1 MTHPTTKYS
10 LANTL
15 FFLFAKNPL
24 QKTPR
29 KCPTRNFPAGK
40 ARFDFDISNR
50 MKQAIRMAKPPLGR
64 GLGALLGGGSP
75 AVSEKTP
82 APAERIPPSPL
93 KPAATNA
100 AADELRMD
108 QIHPC
113 PFQPR
118 KEFDEASLKELAE
131 SIQSQGIVQPLI
143 VRAGG
148 GRFEIIA
155 GERRWRAAQLAGL
168 KTIPA
173 VIRKADDR
181 EVMEL
186 ALVEN
191 LQRENLNPIEEAA
204 GLRQLIQQ
212 FDLRQDEAAQKVG
225 KSRAAIANTLRL
237 LKLPA
242 KIQTYLRDKKIST
255 GHAKVLLGLSDAE
268 QQQTIAEQVVKSQL
282 SVRATE
288 TLIAQSQTNR
298 NVAAPPISPAEP
310 KNPNITRLEEKIRQ
324 RVGTRVH
331 LRYQQG
337 KGSLNLTFFS
347 DEDLERIVQIL
358 GVEPD

>member
-1 MTHPTTKYS
+1 
-10 LANTL
+10 
-15 FFLFAKNPL
+15 
-24 QKTPR
+24 
-29 KCPTRNFPAGK
+29 
-40 ARFDFDISNR
+40 
-50 MKQAIRMAKPPLGR
+50 MKQAVRMAKPPLGR

-75 AVSEKTP
+75 AVPEKTP
-82 APAERIPPSPL
+82 APAEEIPPSLLQSESPR
-93 KPAATNA
+93 ASAN
-100 AADELRMD
+100 ELRMD

-118 KEFDEASLKELAE
+118 KEFDEVALRELAD

-143 VRAGG
+143 VRSSGG
-148 GRFEIIA
+148 GFEIIA

-173 VIRKADDR
+173 VIRQAEDR
-181 EVMEL
+181 EVMQL

-204 GLRQLIQQ
+204 GLQQLIQQ
-212 FDLRQDEAAQKVG
+212 FDLRQEEAAQKVG
-225 KSRAAIANTLRL
+225 KSRAAVANALRL

-242 KIQTYLRDKKIST
+242 KIQRYLRDKKIST

-268 QQQTIAEQVVKSQL
+268 QQQTLAEQVVKNQL
-282 SVRATE
+282 SVRDTE
-288 TLIAQSQTNR
+288 TRIAQSQTSR
-298 NVAAPPISPAEP
+298 SAAAPPILPTD
-310 KNPNITRLEEKIRQ
+310 KNPNIARLEEKIRQ
-324 RVGTRVH
+324 RVGTRVR

>member
-1 MTHPTTKYS
+1 M
-10 LANTL
+10 LI
-15 FFLFAKNPL
+15 
-24 QKTPR
+24 QR
-29 KCPTRNFPAGK
+29 FPAGK
-40 ARFDFDISNR
+40 DRFDFDISNR
-50 MKQAIRMAKPPLGR
+50 MKQAVRMAKPPLGR
-64 GLGALLGGGSP
+64 GLGALLGGESP
-75 AVSEKTP
+75 AVSKKTP
-82 APAERIPPSPL
+82 ETAEKIPPSPI
-93 KPAATNA
+93 KPAAPNA
-100 AADELRMD
+100 AADELRMN

-118 KEFDEASLKELAE
+118 KEFDEASLQELAE

-143 VRAGG
+143 VRSSG

-168 KTIPA
+168 KTVPA

-225 KSRAAIANTLRL
+225 KSRAAVANALRL

-255 GHAKVLLGLSDAE
+255 GHAKVLLGLSDTE
-268 QQQTIAEQVVKSQL
+268 RQQTIAEQVVKNQL
-282 SVRATE
+282 SVRDTK
-288 TLIAQSQTNR
+288 TLIAQSQTSR
-298 NVAAPPISPAEP
+298 NAAAPPISPTDR
-310 KNPNITRLEEKIRQ
+310 NPNIARLEEKIRQ

-347 DEDLERIVQIL
+347 DEDLERIAQIL
-358 GVEPD
+358 GVELD

>member
-1 MTHPTTKYS
+1 MV
-10 LANTL
+10 LARCW
-15 FFLFAKNPL
+15 AE
-24 QKTPR
+24 
-29 KCPTRNFPAGK
+29 
-40 ARFDFDISNR
+40 
-50 MKQAIRMAKPPLGR
+50 
-64 GLGALLGGGSP
+64 GSP

-82 APAERIPPSPL
+82 APAVRIPPSPL
-93 KPAATNA
+93 KPTAPNAT
-100 AADELRMD
+100 ADELPMD

-118 KEFDEASLKELAE
+118 KEFDEASLQELAE

-143 VRAGG
+143 VRSRGG
-148 GRFEIIA
+148 KFEIIA

-204 GLRQLIQQ
+204 GLQQLIQQ

-225 KSRAAIANTLRL
+225 KSRATVANALRL

-242 KIQTYLRDKKIST
+242 KIQNYLRDKKIST
-255 GHAKVLLGLSDAE
+255 GHAKVILGLSDAE
-268 QQQTIAEQVVKSQL
+268 QQQIIAEQVVSNQL
-282 SVRATE
+282 SVRDTE
-288 TLIAQSQTNR
+288 TLIAQSQTNQ
-298 NVAAPPISPAEP
+298 NTAAPPISPTKP
-310 KNPNITRLEEKIRQ
+310 KKPEHHPIGRENSPTSRHPRPPSLPTGKRFLELDLFLGRGFRKDCPNSRR
-324 RVGTRVH
+324 
-331 LRYQQG
+331 
-337 KGSLNLTFFS
+337 
-347 DEDLERIVQIL
+347 
-358 GVEPD
+358 

>member
-1 MTHPTTKYS
+1 
-10 LANTL
+10 
-15 FFLFAKNPL
+15 
-24 QKTPR
+24 
-29 KCPTRNFPAGK
+29 
-40 ARFDFDISNR
+40 
-50 MKQAIRMAKPPLGR
+50 
-64 GLGALLGGGSP
+64 
-75 AVSEKTP
+75 
-82 APAERIPPSPL
+82 
-93 KPAATNA
+93 
-100 AADELRMD
+100 MD

-113 PFQPR
+113 AFQPR
-118 KEFDEASLKELAE
+118 KEFDEASLRELAD

-143 VRAGG
+143 VRDSGG
-148 GRFEIIA
+148 GFEIIA

-173 VIRKADDR
+173 VIRQADDR

-204 GLRQLIQQ
+204 GLRRLIRQ

-225 KSRAAIANTLRL
+225 KSRAAVANALRL

-242 KIQTYLRDKKIST
+242 KIQSYLSEKKIST

-268 QQQTIAEQVVKSQL
+268 RQQTIAEQVVKNQL
-282 SVRATE
+282 SVRDTE
-288 TLIAQSQTNR
+288 ALIAQSPSRR
-298 NVAAPPISPAEP
+298 NAVAPPSAPTEL
-310 KNPNITRLEEKIRQ
+310 KNPNIARLEEKIRQ
-324 RVGTRVH
+324 RVGTRVR

-347 DEDLERIVQIL
+347 DEDLERIIQIL
-358 GVEPD
+358 GVESD

>member
-1 MTHPTTKYS
+1 
-10 LANTL
+10 
-15 FFLFAKNPL
+15 
-24 QKTPR
+24 
-29 KCPTRNFPAGK
+29 
-40 ARFDFDISNR
+40 
-50 MKQAIRMAKPPLGR
+50 
-64 GLGALLGGGSP
+64 
-75 AVSEKTP
+75 
-82 APAERIPPSPL
+82 
-93 KPAATNA
+93 
-100 AADELRMD
+100 MD

-118 KEFDEASLKELAE
+118 KEFDETALRELAD

-143 VRAGG
+143 VRSSGG
-148 GRFEIIA
+148 GFEIIA

-173 VIRKADDR
+173 VIRQADDR
-181 EVMEL
+181 EVMQL

-204 GLRQLIQQ
+204 GLQQLIQQ
-212 FDLRQDEAAQKVG
+212 FDLRQEEAAQKVG
-225 KSRAAIANTLRL
+225 KSRAAVANALRL

-242 KIQTYLRDKKIST
+242 KIQRYLRDKKIST

-268 QQQTIAEQVVKSQL
+268 QQQTLAEQVVKNQL
-282 SVRATE
+282 SVRDTE
-288 TLIAQSQTNR
+288 TRIAQSQTSWSA
-298 NVAAPPISPAEP
+298 AAPPSLPTD
-310 KNPNITRLEEKIRQ
+310 KNPNIARLEEKIRQ
-324 RVGTRVH
+324 RVGTRVR

>member
-1 MTHPTTKYS
+1 
-10 LANTL
+10 
-15 FFLFAKNPL
+15 
-24 QKTPR
+24 
-29 KCPTRNFPAGK
+29 
-40 ARFDFDISNR
+40 
-50 MKQAIRMAKPPLGR
+50 
-64 GLGALLGGGSP
+64 
-75 AVSEKTP
+75 
-82 APAERIPPSPL
+82 
-93 KPAATNA
+93 
-100 AADELRMD
+100 MD

-118 KEFDEASLKELAE
+118 KEFDEASLKELAV
-131 SIQSQGIVQPLI
+131 SIQSQGVVQPLI
-143 VRAGG
+143 VRSRG

-173 VIRKADDR
+173 VIRQAEDR

-204 GLRQLIQQ
+204 GLQQLIQQ
-212 FDLRQDEAAQKVG
+212 FNLRQDEAAQKVG
-225 KSRAAIANTLRL
+225 KSRAAVANALRL
-237 LKLPA
+237 LKLPP
-242 KIQTYLRDKKIST
+242 KIQSYLRDKKIST

-268 QQQTIAEQVVKSQL
+268 RQQTIAEQVINNQL
-282 SVRATE
+282 SVRGTE
-288 TLIAQSQTNR
+288 RLIAQFQAGQ
-298 NVAAPPISPAEP
+298 NVAAPPSSPKEL
-310 KNPNITRLEEKIRQ
+310 KNPNIARLEEKIRQ